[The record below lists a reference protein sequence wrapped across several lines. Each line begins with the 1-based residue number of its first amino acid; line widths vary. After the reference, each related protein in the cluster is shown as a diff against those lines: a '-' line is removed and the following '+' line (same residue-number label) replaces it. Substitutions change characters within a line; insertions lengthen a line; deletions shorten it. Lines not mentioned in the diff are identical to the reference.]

1 MKAGDLRM
9 PKRSLLTLNLL
20 LAPLLSFAQPTTVA
34 TGGAVSIKSD
44 GAGPSQSSARPV
56 QNLPRV
62 DSYSPWEFWN
72 NVTIQP
78 GDSVNLDSSLDYSSS
93 DSAKVTVLSAN
104 GANLGDLVLSAFW
117 AVPTLKF
124 FNAADVFTG
133 DGSYYSDAR
142 AFTFPIYGSQ
152 FRLRLTNHGA
162 SAVSLAQV
170 LIFTRAL

>member
-1 MKAGDLRM
+1 M
-9 PKRSLLTLNLL
+9 RSLLTLNLL

-34 TGGAVSIKSD
+34 ENGAVIIKSD
-44 GAGPSQSSARPV
+44 GAAPSRSSVRPA
-56 QNLPRV
+56 QNSSGV

-72 NVTIQP
+72 NVTIPP
-78 GDSVNLDSSLDYSSS
+78 GGSVNLDSSLDYSSS
-93 DSAKVTVLSAN
+93 NSAKVTVLSAN

-117 AVPTLKF
+117 AVPTLRF

-133 DGSYYSDAR
+133 EGSYYADAR

-152 FRLRLTNHGA
+152 FRLRLTNHGT
-162 SAVSLAQV
+162 SPVTLAQV

>member
-1 MKAGDLRM
+1 M
-9 PKRSLLTLNLL
+9 PMRSLLTLNLL
-20 LAPLLSFAQPTTVA
+20 LAPLLSFAQPATVA
-34 TGGAVSIKSD
+34 DAGAVSIKSD
-44 GAGPSQSSARPV
+44 GAAPSRSSVRPM

-62 DSYSPWEFWN
+62 DSFSPWEYWN

-78 GDSVNLDSSLDYSSS
+78 GGSVNLDSGLDYSSS
-93 DSAKVTVLSAN
+93 DSAKVTVLSVN
-104 GANLGDLVLSAFW
+104 GASLGDLVLSAFW
-117 AVPTLKF
+117 TVPTLKF

-152 FRLRLTNHGA
+152 FRLRLTNHGT
-162 SAVSLAQV
+162 SSVTLAQV